1 MYDLLKV
8 AMNPA
13 QSFLEES
20 NVEKSWI
27 TKSRSYAKKFTSIY
41 AKEDVTP
48 YLHVLVYHAGF
59 YIAKYG
65 SLEMLAN
72 FSTEGKHQENKR
84 TVASASSGFRNFETS
99 NKNLPVQELER
110 ETRMLLLKDQLP
122 KKKKRQ
128 NKKKLLTN

>member
-1 MYDLLKV
+1 MHDLLKA

-13 QSFLEES
+13 QSFLEQVD
-20 NVEKSWI
+20 VENEWI
-27 TKSRSYAKKFTSIY
+27 AKSRAYAKKFTSVY

-65 SLEMLAN
+65 SLEVLAN

-84 TVASASSGFRNFETS
+84 TVAGASSGFRKFETS
-99 NKNLPVQELER
+99 TKNLPVQELER
-110 ETRMLLLKDQLP
+110 ETRMLLLRKQIP
-122 KKKKRQ
+122 KKTKRPNN
-128 NKKKLLTN
+128 NKK